1 MPLGGSLQNVHLPGR
16 NNETKV
22 HTCLLQ
28 RKIMCVWTI
37 NTLGLQWSL
46 LLCTTIKT
54 GLEFILPSLHMTFIQ
69 DLEIKLMQG

>member
-22 HTCLLQ
+22 HAYFLR
-28 RKIMCVWTI
+28 RKITFVWTI

-46 LLCTTIKT
+46 CSTIKT
-54 GLEFILPSLHMTFIQ
+54 GLEFILPSLKETFTQ
-69 DLEIKLMQG
+69 ELEIKLMQR